1 MSKLTPSERNQI
13 ISDYK
18 HGIPNEEYRVL
29 ETSSGKFQ
37 VRKRKSPFKSTSAAS
52 EKHVELKP
60 VEEPVKE
67 EQKKVDERMSNEDLL
82 RKLSTLLDV
91 PQQKTEQTPEEHE
104 AEEEAYEQ
112 EQEYYNSRANL
123 GFNPYIRR
131 PLRLF

>member
-37 VRKRKSPFKSTSAAS
+37 VRKRKSPFKSGKE
-52 EKHVELKP
+52 EKHVEIIPEK
-60 VEEPVKE
+60 EEPKE
-67 EQKKVDERMSNEDLL
+67 EPKKVDDRMSNEDLL

-112 EQEYYNSRANL
+112 EQEYYNSRADL